1 MADFLPLLGWIGY
14 GENEKKI
21 EKIMRETTK
30 ILQGLIDEHKSGNN
44 RGLVNNN
51 SMIDHLLSLQKTEP
65 EYYTDDIIKGL
76 VLVRKI
82 MGLFGLSSER
92 NVFPVL
98 LVGLVFRYQKIVF
111 KNGNRPT
118 YSVCLFSIRV
128 LKCHRM
134 LINFWWV
141 LTSSYIQVLIL
152 AGTDTSAATLEWAMT
167 LLLNHPEVLKKAKA
181 ELDIRVGKE
190 RLIEESDLPKLP
202 YLQNIISET

>member
-1 MADFLPLLGWIGY
+1 MFVDSRKDEVKLLLLRLARDSPEGFGNVKLRPMLSEMTFNIITRMVAGKRYYGENADFEEAKRFREIISEVFKLGEAAGNLADFLPLLGWIGY

-51 SMIDHLLSLQKTEP
+51 SMIDRLLFLQKTEP

-92 NVFPVL
+92 NVFLFYL
-98 LVGLVFRYQKIVF
+98 L
-111 KNGNRPT
+111 
-118 YSVCLFSIRV
+118 SLFSEIR
-128 LKCHRM
+128 K
-134 LINFWWV
+134 
-141 LTSSYIQVLIL
+141 
-152 AGTDTSAATLEWAMT
+152 
-167 LLLNHPEVLKKAKA
+167 
-181 ELDIRVGKE
+181 
-190 RLIEESDLPKLP
+190 
-202 YLQNIISET
+202 